1 MNFRTTTSFHP
12 RPYSSLPFSYSTNQL
27 YQHMALTPEL
37 KNHFLHLY
45 QLALSDADVDIKELE
60 TLYRL
65 GEDRGLT
72 RTEMESFLLQ
82 PQQDEL
88 QPPQTVL
95 EKVDCLYD
103 LSLIAWA
110 DGRIDPVE
118 REMLRN
124 YCARFGFREENI
136 TEICEFLLD
145 AASQNIP
152 KQQIL
157 TTVSQNL

>member
-1 MNFRTTTSFHP
+1 
-12 RPYSSLPFSYSTNQL
+12 
-27 YQHMALTPEL
+27 MAFTPEL

-45 QLALSDADVDIKELE
+45 QLALSDANVDIKELE
-60 TLYRL
+60 VLYRL

-72 RTEMESFLLQ
+72 RSEIDAVLLQ
-82 PQQDEL
+82 PQQDEI
-88 QPPQTVL
+88 QPPQTIL
-95 EKVDCLYD
+95 EKIDCLYD

-110 DGRIDPVE
+110 DGKIEPAE
-118 REMLRN
+118 RDLISS
-124 YCARFGFREENI
+124 YCARFGFRDENI
-136 TEICEFLLD
+136 LQICDFLLD

>member
-1 MNFRTTTSFHP
+1 
-12 RPYSSLPFSYSTNQL
+12 
-27 YQHMALTPEL
+27 MALTPEL

-60 TLYRL
+60 ILYRL

-72 RTEMESFLLQ
+72 RTEMDSFLLQ
-82 PQQDEL
+82 PQNEEL

-110 DGRIDPVE
+110 DGKVE
-118 REMLRN
+118 PAERAMLGS

-136 TEICEFLLD
+136 AAICEFLLD